1 MTGRVQDKVALITGG
16 GTGIGERSPDVF
28 RRGCGRTL
36 HTLTEVTENL
46 LAQGGK
52 ALAVPC
58 DVADSEQVQAMVRQI
73 VETFGKLDVLVNNAG
88 VRASISTIEDLS
100 EQEWQQ
106 TFDVDAKGSWL
117 CAKHAIPEMRKT
129 DGGSI
134 VMISS
139 IQHTSASQSKAV
151 TTRQKRPRNS

>member
-1 MTGRVQDKVALITGG
+1 M
-16 GTGIGERSPDVF
+16 
-28 RRGCGRTL
+28 
-36 HTLTEVTENL
+36 TENL

-100 EQEWQQ
+100 E
-106 TFDVDAKGSWL
+106 
-117 CAKHAIPEMRKT
+117 
-129 DGGSI
+129 
-134 VMISS
+134 
-139 IQHTSASQSKAV
+139 
-151 TTRQKRPRNS
+151 

>member
-1 MTGRVQDKVALITGG
+1 M
-16 GTGIGERSPDVF
+16 
-28 RRGCGRTL
+28 
-36 HTLTEVTENL
+36 TEVTENL

-73 VETFGKLDVLVNNAG
+73 VETFGKLDVLVNYAG

-129 DGGSI
+129 GGGSI

-139 IQHTSASQSKAV
+139 ISARV
-151 TTRQKRPRNS
+151 TGW